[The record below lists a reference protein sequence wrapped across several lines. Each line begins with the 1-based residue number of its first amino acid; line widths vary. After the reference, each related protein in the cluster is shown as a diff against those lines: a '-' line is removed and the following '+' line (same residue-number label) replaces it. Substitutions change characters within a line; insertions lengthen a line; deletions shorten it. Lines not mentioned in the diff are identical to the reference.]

1 MQEKLTQIPPGGY
14 HVKNENGEIGYP
26 VQLFSVDIHDLF
38 MHMVR
43 WHWHQ
48 EMEIL
53 MIHSGVADF
62 LADDM
67 CIRLHSG
74 QGVLINRNVMHSM
87 HLCDETMHCVVYS
100 LKFHTSFLFGYG
112 NTTMS
117 NKYLVPVFSSPS
129 LRFVPLLDQDDWHR
143 KLRQLADQT
152 ISENIDCQ
160 YGYELTTKA
169 CLCQLWKLLTE
180 RTVPGA
186 KNSTSVPAVTT
197 SLDEIRV
204 KDTIL
209 FIEEHY
215 REPLTLDDLA
225 VAIHISKSECCRCF
239 KRTLQIT
246 PVEYLIKYRIFQAAA
261 LLQQGLPGIH
271 TISELAFYVGFN
283 NASYFNKVFKQ
294 YLNCTPSEY
303 RRKFK
308 NNSLLDLPLLN
319 SLPSD
324 LSR

>member
-1 MQEKLTQIPPGGY
+1 MQEKVTQIPPGGV
-14 HVKNENGEIGYP
+14 HLKNENGEISYP

-53 MIHSGVADF
+53 MIRSGVADF
-62 LADDM
+62 FADDM

-87 HLCDETMHCVVYS
+87 HLCDENMHCVVYS
-100 LKFHTSFLFGYG
+100 LKFHASFLFGYG

-117 NKYLVPVFSSPS
+117 NKYLAPVFASPS
-129 LRFVPLLDQDDWHR
+129 LRLVPLLDQDEWHV
-143 KLRQLADQT
+143 KLHQLADE
-152 ISENIDCQ
+152 IIAENIDCR

-169 CLCQLWKLLTE
+169 CLCQLWRLLTE
-180 RTVPGA
+180 KAVPDHKNIPGA
-186 KNSTSVPAVTT
+186 AVTT

-209 FIEEHY
+209 FIQDHY

-225 VAIHISKSECCRCF
+225 GAIHISKSECCRCF

-246 PVEYLIKYRIFQAAA
+246 PVEYLIKYRIFQAAII
-261 LLQQGLPGIH
+261 LQQGLPGIQ

-303 RRKFK
+303 RRKIK
-308 NNSLLDLPLLN
+308 NNSLPDVSLL
-319 SLPSD
+319 SGLPSD
-324 LSR
+324 SSR

>member
-1 MQEKLTQIPPGGY
+1 MRKMKMVKFIMLIPEW
-14 HVKNENGEIGYP
+14 HLFP

-53 MIHSGVADF
+53 MVRSGVADF
-62 LADDM
+62 FADDV
-67 CIRLHSG
+67 CVRLHTG

-87 HLCDETMHCVVYS
+87 HLCDENMHCLVYS
-100 LKFHTSFLFGYG
+100 LKFHASFLFGYG

-117 NKYLVPVFSSPS
+117 NKYLAPVFSSPS
-129 LRFVPLLDQDDWHR
+129 LRFVSLLDQDEWHLN
-143 KLRQLADQT
+143 LRQLADQ
-152 ISENIDCQ
+152 IIAENITCQ

-180 RTVPGA
+180 KTVHET
-186 KNSTSVPAVTT
+186 NSISAAVTT
-197 SLDEIRV
+197 SLDEMRV

-225 VAIHISKSECCRCF
+225 GAIHISKSECCRCF

-246 PVEYLIKYRIFQAAA
+246 PVEYLIKYRIFQAAT
-261 LLQQGLPGIH
+261 LLQQGLPGIQ
-271 TISELAFYVGFN
+271 TISDLAFYVGFN

-303 RRKFK
+303 RRKLK
-308 NNSLLDLPLLN
+308 NNSFLDLPLLN

-324 LSR
+324 SSR